1 MKIDIKEKIKEFFT
15 NAIESIAKVA
25 MILLLIISI
34 GFMRHATIQLNDMD
48 IRLSNGYDSTIETG
62 LTITEK
68 EADKYTVYID
78 ENKKSN
84 FDVFAVDKNKYYIYT
99 DKKAKKI
106 YLMEKG
112 FFEQLFFLGNIIIM
126 IIGG

>member
-25 MILLLIISI
+25 MILLLIISV

-78 ENKKSN
+78 ENKKVILTFLRLTRTN
-84 FDVFAVDKNKYYIYT
+84 TTYTQIKKRKKYT
-99 DKKAKKI
+99 
-106 YLMEKG
+106 
-112 FFEQLFFLGNIIIM
+112 
-126 IIGG
+126 

>member
-25 MILLLIISI
+25 MILLLIISV

-48 IRLSNGYDSTIETG
+48 IRLSNGYDSTIEIG

-99 DKKAKKI
+99 DKKS
-106 YLMEKG
+106 EKNILNG
-112 FFEQLFFLGNIIIM
+112 KGIFRATVFLGNIIIM

>member
-25 MILLLIISI
+25 MILLLIISV

-68 EADKYTVYID
+68 EEDKYTVYID

>member
-25 MILLLIISI
+25 MILLLIISV

-112 FFEQLFFLGNIIIM
+112 FFEQLFFF
-126 IIGG
+126 

>member
-25 MILLLIISI
+25 MILLLIISV